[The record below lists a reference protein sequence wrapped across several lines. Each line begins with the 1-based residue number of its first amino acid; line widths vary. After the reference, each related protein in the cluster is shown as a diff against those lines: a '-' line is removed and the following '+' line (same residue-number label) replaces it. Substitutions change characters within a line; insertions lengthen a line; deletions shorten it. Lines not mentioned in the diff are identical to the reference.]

1 MALNLP
7 LQILF
12 TFLTQLRPTGDEEGG
27 PLVEIQIDERLT
39 NGSAAGQATH
49 PIKEVRTLAAGASE
63 TIDWTTIVDGN
74 GDAINAAEVVF
85 WGIIAD
91 PGNGAGIQI
100 DDTPANPWSSF
111 IRSTGATDDAQ
122 IEIPPAG
129 FIIAGTV
136 ADPAYA
142 VAAGN
147 RAFQV
152 TNLDGANAATYTIFA
167 ATRIA

>member
-12 TFLTQLRPTGDEEGG
+12 TFLTQLRPDGDEEGG
-27 PLVEIQIDERLT
+27 PVIEIKVDERLT
-39 NGSAAGQATH
+39 NGNGANQAAI
-49 PIKEVRTLAAGASE
+49 PVKSVRTLGAGASE
-63 TIDWTTIVDGN
+63 TIDWTTFVDGN
-74 GDAINAAEVVF
+74 GNAINAVEVVY
-85 WGIIAD
+85 WGILAD
-91 PGNGAGIQI
+91 VANGAGIQI
-100 DDTPANPWSSF
+100 DDSPANPWTSFLRSS
-111 IRSTGATDDAQ
+111 GATDDAQ
-122 IEIPPAG
+122 NEILPGG
-129 FIIAGTV
+129 FVIAGTT
-136 ADPAYA
+136 ADPAYP